1 MWVGLLEKLRQ
12 NFKFNEKSKYSEN
25 KKWLKKRN
33 EQNKIRLNWLKKQTT
48 NQIARKNQNKA
59 NDQSD
64 RSNDATG
71 ISSCQ
76 SKQTTNQVRELRAI
90 WLERQVGSTQGR
102 KWGYENERCQSSA
115 FLDSDWTFAFF
126 LESDWSFAFSASWAE
141 FLSSLFLHFSH
152 LSRILFIFL
161 SQIHYDFRSKCVE
174 FWDPRDW
181 FGLSNRHIQGHGI
194 NHNFIFFSSV
204 WLWK

>member
-25 KKWLKKRN
+25 KKWLKWLKKRN

-76 SKQTTNQVRELRAI
+76 SKQTSNQVREFRAI
-90 WLERQVGSTQGR
+90 WLERRVGSTQGR
-102 KWGYENERCQSSA
+102 KWGYEYELSIKRLSR
-115 FLDSDWTFAFF
+115 FWLDVCFF
-126 LESDWSFAFSASWAE
+126 PRIWLVVCFFSQ
-141 FLSSLFLHFSH
+141 
-152 LSRILFIFL
+152 LSRIFIFL
-161 SQIHYDFRSKCVE
+161 VSPFQPVE
-174 FWDPRDW
+174 P
-181 FGLSNRHIQGHGI
+181 
-194 NHNFIFFSSV
+194 NFIYFLVPNTLRFSQ
-204 WLWK
+204 